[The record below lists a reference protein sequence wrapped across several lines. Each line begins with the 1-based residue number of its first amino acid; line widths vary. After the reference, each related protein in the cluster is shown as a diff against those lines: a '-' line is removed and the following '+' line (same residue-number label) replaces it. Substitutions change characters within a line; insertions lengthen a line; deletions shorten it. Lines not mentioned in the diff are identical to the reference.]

1 MKYYMCKFSR
11 DWADEFDVSGA
22 CPFTEDQKNEF
33 EKFIDENGDQEV
45 EIYFGTNESWE
56 DQVSDWKDSYS
67 FVEISQHTYEEIL
80 TKFPGGL
87 GTFVNIM
94 EECDGYCDDEE

>member
-11 DWADEFDVSGA
+11 NWADEFDVSGA
-22 CPFTEDQKNEF
+22 RPFTEDQKNEF
-33 EKFIDENGDQEV
+33 EKFIDENGAKEV
-45 EIYFGTNESWE
+45 EVSFGTNESWE
-56 DQVSDWKDSYS
+56 DQVSDWKDSYT

-87 GTFVNIM
+87 GTFIDIM
-94 EECDGYCDDEE
+94 DDYDDYE